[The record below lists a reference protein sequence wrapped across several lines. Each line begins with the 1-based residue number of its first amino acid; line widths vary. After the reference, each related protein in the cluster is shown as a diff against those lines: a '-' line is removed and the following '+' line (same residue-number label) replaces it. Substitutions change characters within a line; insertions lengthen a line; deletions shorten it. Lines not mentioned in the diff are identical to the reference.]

1 MNIMEARFKKLTQ
14 VIVKSVLNETYFVY
28 QVVAERDSRRLLNT
42 NKIISA
48 NIMDMFKWTKQFYFL
63 IVLDFRNSHLYF
75 RKG

>member
-48 NIMDMFKWTKQFYFL
+48 NIMDMFKQIK
-63 IVLDFRNSHLYF
+63 
-75 RKG
+75 

>member
-14 VIVKSVLNETYFVY
+14 VIVKSVLNKTYFVY

-48 NIMDMFKWTKQFYFL
+48 NIMDMFKQIK
-63 IVLDFRNSHLYF
+63 
-75 RKG
+75 

>member
-1 MNIMEARFKKLTQ
+1 MQQLGMNIMEARFKKLTQ

-48 NIMDMFKWTKQFYFL
+48 NIMDMFKQIK
-63 IVLDFRNSHLYF
+63 
-75 RKG
+75 